1 MEITRDTTVDATPAE
16 VWEVL
21 ADEEERA
28 AWLGDDGA
36 DRPMRIDEA
45 TPGERLAW
53 TWWTEEG
60 GDASTVSITLTPL
73 DGGGTAV
80 RVVERLQVP
89 VPQARVRAAVGGAWT
104 RRLVGVELSLLLAC
118 SRV

>member
-1 MEITRDTTVDATPAE
+1 MEITRETTVDATPGE

-21 ADEEERA
+21 ADEDERA

-36 DRPMRIDEA
+36 DRPLRIDEA
-45 TPGERLAW
+45 TPGEHLAW
-53 TWWTEEG
+53 TWWPSEG
-60 GDASTVSITLTPL
+60 GQGSSVSITLTPL

-80 RVVERLQVP
+80 RVVERLVAP
-89 VPQARVRAAVGGAWT
+89 APRVQAAVGGAWH

-118 SRV
+118 TRV